1 MSGIKRETII
11 RVILGICMIFVSIGM
26 IYGKSKA
33 GNADEKGR
41 TYIEESEKTAKQ
53 KNTEK
58 SRKRQHGINK
68 DRTAQLKPR

>member
-41 TYIEESEKTAKQ
+41 TYIEESEKTAKEHR
-53 KNTEK
+53 EK
-58 SRKRQHGINK
+58 QERQHGINK
-68 DRTAQLKPR
+68 GRQHN

>member
-1 MSGIKRETII
+1 
-11 RVILGICMIFVSIGM
+11 MIFVSIGM

-68 DRTAQLKPR
+68 DRQHN